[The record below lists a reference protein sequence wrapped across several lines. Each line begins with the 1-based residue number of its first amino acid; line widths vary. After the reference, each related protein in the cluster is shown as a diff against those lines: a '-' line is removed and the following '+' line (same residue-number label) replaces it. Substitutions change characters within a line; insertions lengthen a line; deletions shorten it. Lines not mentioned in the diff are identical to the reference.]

1 MSDLIEKLR
10 QRIREIASC
19 PHADYRNEFY
29 GSLGRFVCENTHEIL
44 SALETVRGIEEI
56 VKTGWGLELV
66 QQTDGPWLIWYGA
79 LRNDFADGPTLSA
92 AVEAAR
98 NNQ

>member
-1 MSDLIEKLR
+1 MSDLIEKLKEDLEWVTGYNYPD
-10 QRIREIASC
+10 QKEVS
-19 PHADYRNEFY
+19 
-29 GSLGRFVCENTHEIL
+29 SLLTKSDLIEAI

-66 QQTDGPWLIWYGA
+66 QQTYGSWLIWYGA

-98 NNQ
+98 KGM